1 MTKDELVAKVA
12 GATTMPKTQVN
23 KMLKATLG
31 EISKALATGEKIS
44 FVGFGTF
51 DAVERKARVGRN
63 PKTGEELKIPA
74 TIVPKFKAGKNL
86 REMVRRRKR

>member
-12 GATTMPKTQVN
+12 GATSMPKTQVN
-23 KMLKATLG
+23 KMLKATLS